1 MRWGVI
7 DIHLRTLYKQS
18 NQKMISI
25 FRHRR
30 RTDGAAFDALFRA
43 SYASLYRHAF
53 ALLNDAEDSR
63 DVVGEVFARVLE
75 KEMACDELEPA
86 YLMTMVHNKALDLLR
101 HRKVEDEARQSLSYE
116 YRMLLQPEGEREER
130 LTEILRFIETQL
142 TPQTQKIL
150 RMCYAEKMSYKEVA
164 QELNI
169 STQAVNKHIS
179 QALKALRQRFNPQ

>member
-1 MRWGVI
+1 M
-7 DIHLRTLYKQS
+7 
-18 NQKMISI
+18 
-25 FRHRR
+25 
-30 RTDGAAFDALFRA
+30 
-43 SYASLYRHAF
+43 
-53 ALLNDAEDSR
+53 LNDAEDSR